1 MEIVGGLFLRGE
13 WEYIRFTSQVETSI
27 NTVRAGVGYKF

>member
-1 MEIVGGLFLRGE
+1 MVFGNLFLRGE
-13 WEYIRFTSQVETSI
+13 WEYLRFTSPVDTTI

>member
-1 MEIVGGLFLRGE
+1 LFLRAE
-13 WEYIRFTSQVETSI
+13 WEYARFTGVVDTSI